1 MKKIN
6 KIMSID
12 KINKELNGN
21 WVIIDRPTRN
31 GSSTVKGLVLYAG
44 RNKKEVMIKIKELKL
59 QDFAFL
65 RAGGSI
71 ERNIFI

>member
-6 KIMSID
+6 KLMTIE
-12 KINKELNGN
+12 KINKDLNGN
-21 WVIIDRPTRN
+21 WVIIDRPIRK
-31 GSSTVKGLVLYAG
+31 GSSTVKGIVLYAG
-44 RNKKEVMIKIKELKL
+44 KNKKEVMIKLKELEL

>member
-1 MKKIN
+1 MTIEKIN
-6 KIMSID
+6 KD
-12 KINKELNGN
+12 LNGN
-21 WVIIDRPTRN
+21 WVIIDRPIRK
-31 GSSTVKGLVLYAG
+31 GSSTVKGIVLYAG
-44 RNKKEVMIKIKELKL
+44 KNKKEVMIKLKELEL